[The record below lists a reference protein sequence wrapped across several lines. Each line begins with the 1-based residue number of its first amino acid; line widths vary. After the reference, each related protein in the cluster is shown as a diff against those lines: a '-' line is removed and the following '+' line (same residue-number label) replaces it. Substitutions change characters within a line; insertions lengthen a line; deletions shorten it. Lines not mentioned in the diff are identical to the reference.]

1 MWKKSLNHP
10 YNVALA
16 AQTTNQ
22 MKMDMESKCVYDCT
36 FLPWWEIEK
45 TDNKHIISRPLLSSL
60 MTLCLNYKGRLRTK
74 ENDIFLSK
82 TFLYA

>member
-82 TFLYA
+82 TFPYA

>member
-10 YNVALA
+10 YNVGSA

-22 MKMDMESKCVYDCT
+22 MKMDMKSKCVYDCT

-45 TDNKHIISRPLLSSL
+45 TKNKYIISSPLLSSL
-60 MTLCLNYKGRLRTK
+60 MSLCLNYKGRLRPK

-82 TFLYA
+82 TFSYA